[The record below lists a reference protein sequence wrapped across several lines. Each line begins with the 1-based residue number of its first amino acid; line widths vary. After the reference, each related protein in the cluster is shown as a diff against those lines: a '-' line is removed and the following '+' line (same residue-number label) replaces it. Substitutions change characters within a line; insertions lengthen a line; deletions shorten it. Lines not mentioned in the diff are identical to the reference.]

1 MSDVMQLDMKL
12 REQLRKTDV
21 LIARLHQ
28 EIAEDPNA
36 LSLQATLVSLE
47 KRHRKLE
54 KELLSELKYQ
64 HVEDFDYRV
73 ISEEKPPVS

>member
-1 MSDVMQLDMKL
+1 MSVFSHLL
-12 REQLRKTDV
+12 EQLQKTDV

-28 EIAEDPNA
+28 EIAEDPSS
-36 LSLQATLVSLE
+36 LSLQATLASLE

-64 HVEDFDYRV
+64 HVEYFDYRV
-73 ISEEKPPVS
+73 ISEEKPPLS

>member
-1 MSDVMQLDMKL
+1 MSVASHLL
-12 REQLRKTDV
+12 EQLRKIDA

-28 EIAEDPNA
+28 EIVEDPDS

-54 KELLSELKYQ
+54 KELLSELRYQ
-64 HVEDFDYRV
+64 HVEDFEYRV
-73 ISEEKPPVS
+73 ISEEKPPLS